1 VHLGARDA
9 RRLILD
15 KSPKVK
21 LVVDPPIR
29 GTTRKI
35 NHPMLVTREEK
46 ESTTVA
52 MGVAKVATSLQSAPR
67 R

>member
-1 VHLGARDA
+1 MRFGARDA

-21 LVVDPPIR
+21 LVIDLPTR

-46 ESTTVA
+46 ESTIVA
-52 MGVAKVATSLQSAPR
+52 MGVAKVATSL
-67 R
+67 